1 MNNLTAVS
9 KLTYRNLTHLSV
21 SSYLILS
28 RLTQSVK
35 KNTMLPKRLYR
46 LSEIWLLEYK
56 DWDGFQKKFK
66 LLVVDY
72 IMKFLSANSNNNNG
86 A

>member
-1 MNNLTAVS
+1 
-9 KLTYRNLTHLSV
+9 
-21 SSYLILS
+21 
-28 RLTQSVK
+28 
-35 KNTMLPKRLYR
+35 MLPKRLYR

-56 DWDGFQKKFK
+56 DWDVFQKKFK

-72 IMKFLSANSNNNNG
+72 VMKFLSANSNNNNG

>member
-28 RLTQSVK
+28 YLIQVDSV
-35 KNTMLPKRLYR
+35 
-46 LSEIWLLEYK
+46 SEEEH
-56 DWDGFQKKFK
+56 DATEAPVP
-66 LLVVDY
+66 LVGDLAARV
-72 IMKFLSANSNNNNG
+72 
-86 A
+86 